1 MVRAGT
7 NTADLVVIG
16 GGVVGLALADAWL
29 ARHPGDSVVVYDK
42 ENHLAAHASGR
53 NSGVLHAGFY
63 YAPDS
68 LKARLTRDGN
78 RMLKEFCRERG
89 VALRETGK
97 VVVTTDASQLP
108 ALMTLLDR
116 GRANGVELELIDE
129 RGLAEL
135 EPLARTVESALW
147 SPNTAVASP
156 AGVVEALADRVRER
170 GGRVVLG
177 NRVTGAGPGW
187 VMSVLEGRVGAGH
200 VINAAGLYADTV
212 AHWFGF
218 GTDYRMLPFKG
229 LYWYGN
235 WEPGRL
241 RRHVYP
247 VPDPRN
253 PFLGVHLTV
262 TVDGRAKIG
271 PTAIPA
277 LWREDYGGTA
287 GLRGDEVWDVVRSY
301 PRFLTSKHHDVP
313 GLLRAEL
320 PKYSRSYLVKQAAA
334 LVPSVRPSDFTER
347 GKPGV
352 RAQLL
357 HVPSGKLEM
366 DFVVEGDERST
377 HMLNAVSPAWTSS
390 LAVAEYVVD
399 RIERSDFTP
408 PN

>member
-1 MVRAGT
+1 MPGSHAAQR
-7 NTADLVVIG
+7 TADLAVVG

-29 ARHPGDSVVVYDK
+29 ARNPTDSVVVYDK
-42 ENHLAAHASGR
+42 EKSLAAHASGR

-78 RMLKEFCRERG
+78 AMLKAFCAERG
-89 VALRETGK
+89 IEVRNTGK
-97 VVVTTDASQLP
+97 VVVTTSEEQLP
-108 ALMTLLDR
+108 SLMMLAER
-116 GRANGVELELIDE
+116 GQANGVELELIDE
-129 RGLAEL
+129 SGLAEL
-135 EPLARTVESALW
+135 EPLARTVDKALW
-147 SPNTAVASP
+147 SPNTAVASS
-156 AGVVEALADRVRER
+156 AGVVEGLAQRVRER
-170 GGRVVLG
+170 GGRVELDSA
-177 NRVTGAGPGW
+177 VTGGGPGW
-187 VMSVLEGRVGAGH
+187 VMSMREGYLSAGH

-218 GTDYRMLPFKG
+218 GADYRMLPFKG

-241 RRHVYP
+241 QRHVYP

-277 LWREDYGGTA
+277 LWREDYGGVD
-287 GLRGDEVWDVVRSY
+287 GLNPRELWDVARTF

-313 GLLRAEL
+313 GLLRTEF
-320 PKYSRSYLVKQAAA
+320 PKYSRTHLVKQASA
-334 LVPSVRPSDFTER
+334 LVPSVRPEDFTER

-357 HVPSGKLEM
+357 HVPTGRLEM
-366 DFVVEGDERST
+366 DFVVEGDESST

-390 LAVAEYVVD
+390 LAVADYVVTG
-399 RIERSDFTP
+399 IHERV
-408 PN
+408 